1 MITYRA
7 FLLLA
12 VFITLRET
20 SAQSIYDAFPDF
32 KGEFATTHYDV
43 SFQARFP
50 LEIGG
55 KESFPDVEGW
65 VEQLKSLPH
74 SDGTLRV
81 SIFRREGVVRFIR
94 MSSTG
99 EYAQE
104 RIYMIS
110 ENSIDLIMPRVNG
123 VEGLWSNQLGIS
135 RWSWYFDTDR
145 ELLETKYFRW
155 NPTLESKKL
164 VYRWT
169 LAKQDTNRK
178 IPNKAADSAAT
189 RVTGSRELP

>member
-7 FLLLA
+7 ILLLA
-12 VFITLRET
+12 VSITMRET
-20 SAQSIYDAFPDF
+20 SAQSINDAFPDF
-32 KGEFATTHYDV
+32 KEEFAIIHYDV

-55 KESFPDVEGW
+55 KESRPDVEGW
-65 VEQLKSLPH
+65 IEQLKSLRH

-94 MSSTG
+94 MSYTG
-99 EYAQE
+99 KHAQE

-110 ENSIDLIMPRVNG
+110 ENSIDLVMPRVDG

-135 RWSWYFDTDR
+135 RWSWHFATDR
-145 ELLETKYFRW
+145 ELLETKYLRW
-155 NPTLESKKL
+155 NPTFESKKL
-164 VYRWT
+164 VFRWT
-169 LAKQDTNRK
+169 LAKQDTNQNHGDLFR
-178 IPNKAADSAAT
+178 
-189 RVTGSRELP
+189 

>member
-7 FLLLA
+7 ILLLG

-20 SAQSIYDAFPDF
+20 SAQSINDAFPDF
-32 KGEFATTHYDV
+32 KGEFAIIHYDV
-43 SFQARFP
+43 SFQVRFP

-55 KESFPDVEGW
+55 KESLPDVEGW
-65 VEQLKSLPH
+65 IEQLKSLPN

-81 SIFRREGVVRFIR
+81 SIFRREDVVRFIR
-94 MSSTG
+94 MSYTG
-99 EYAQE
+99 KYAQE
-104 RIYMIS
+104 RIYLIS
-110 ENSIDLIMPRVNG
+110 ENSIELVMPRVDG

-155 NPTLESKKL
+155 NPALESKKL

-169 LAKQDTNRK
+169 LVKQDTNQK